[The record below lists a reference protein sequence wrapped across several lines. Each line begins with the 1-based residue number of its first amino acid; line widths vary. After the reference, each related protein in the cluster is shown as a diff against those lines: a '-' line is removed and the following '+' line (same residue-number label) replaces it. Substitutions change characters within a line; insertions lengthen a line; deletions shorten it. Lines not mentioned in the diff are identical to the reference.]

1 LPLRWEQRLKQIEAV
16 NLLEAEEA
24 LIEHLSAKSG
34 ALIGLKLIL
43 REIGARFAY
52 HRGAPESALRVGGFR
67 VRDRSTGEL
76 IEPSQRERELLG
88 VHALA
93 SVSFAIV

>member
-1 LPLRWEQRLKQIEAV
+1 MQ
-16 NLLEAEEA
+16 LLEAKET
-24 LIEHLSAKSG
+24 LIEHLSAKGG

-43 REIGARFAY
+43 REIGAPFPY
-52 HRGAPESALRVGGFR
+52 HRGAPESALRVGGFG

-76 IEPSQRERELLG
+76 VEPSQRERELLR

-93 SVSFAIV
+93 SFSFAIV